1 MAKHAERPRVRRC
14 VATRDAIYILRPV
27 IEAVYVADQTLGKS
41 ENRVLIGTLA
51 EMLYSPAHAAAQQR
65 CDLSE
70 EAGPWAS
77 RATPP
82 SSSSG
87 AATRTG

>member
-41 ENRVLIGTLA
+41 EIACSSRRPPGCYTRR
-51 EMLYSPAHAAAQQR
+51 PTRQR
-65 CDLSE
+65 
-70 EAGPWAS
+70 
-77 RATPP
+77 
-82 SSSSG
+82 SSDV
-87 AATRTG
+87 T